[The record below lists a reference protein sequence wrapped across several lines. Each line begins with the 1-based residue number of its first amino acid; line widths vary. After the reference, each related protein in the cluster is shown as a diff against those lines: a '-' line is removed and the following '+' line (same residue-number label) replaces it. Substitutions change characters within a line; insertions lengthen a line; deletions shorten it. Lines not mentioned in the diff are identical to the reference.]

1 MTFAHL
7 AEPPGLDLGHGQHPS
22 GGWLHKA
29 DEGQAGSH
37 AWREHV
43 FVQLSKNKNDERVNE
58 RTWGWG
64 GVGVEGEGGAS
75 PSENPSKQTIN
86 KKLI

>member
-29 DEGQAGSH
+29 DEGQTGSH

-43 FVQLSKNKNDERVNE
+43 FVQLSKKKNDECVNE
-58 RTWGWG
+58 RTLKKWTLGGGW
-64 GVGVEGEGGAS
+64 AP
-75 PSENPSKQTIN
+75 PSENPNKQTIN
-86 KKLI
+86 

>member
-29 DEGQAGSH
+29 DEGQTGSH
-37 AWREHV
+37 TWREHV
-43 FVQLSKNKNDERVNE
+43 FVQLSKKINDECVNE
-58 RTWGWG
+58 RTLKKLTG
-64 GVGVEGEGGAS
+64 GGGGGGGH
-75 PSENPSKQTIN
+75 PIRKHKQTNN
-86 KKLI
+86 KLTK